1 MKSIDNNDNSE
12 GKIVNKISYK
22 KSVMIGMSGGVDSSV
37 AAALLL
43 EQGFDVI
50 GVTLKLWDYA
60 TDEEKSC
67 CSLSAVEDARRVASL
82 LGISYYVLNFKELFN
97 THVIN
102 NFISEYKNGRTPNP
116 CIACNRYIKFGKLL
130 EKAKAMGIDYVD
142 TGHYA
147 KVHYDSD
154 SRRYQLRKSVT
165 ASKDQTYALYNLT
178 QDQLSH
184 ILMPIG
190 EYEKTD
196 VRLKAKSL
204 GLSVATKPDSQEI
217 CFIEDDDYGRFLI
230 ENMNPDEIIPG
241 NFIDINGNILGKH
254 RGIIYYTIGQRKG
267 LGIAFGHP
275 MFVVDINVINNEI
288 VLGENNDTYSN
299 VLIAEDL
306 NLISVETIPDGTMMR
321 VKAKIRYSAKEAA
334 ATILKGDID
343 GEVRVEFDEPQRAIT
358 PGQAVVFYDGEIVV
372 GGGVIKVRL

>member
-1 MKSIDNNDNSE
+1 MKMINKIDN
-12 GKIVNKISYK
+12 K

-43 EQGFDVI
+43 EQGYDVI
-50 GVTLKLWDYA
+50 GVTLKLLDYA

-67 CSLSAVEDARRVASL
+67 CSLSAVEDARRVANS

-97 THVIN
+97 VHVIN

-116 CIACNRYIKFGKLL
+116 CIACNRYIKFGTLL
-130 EKAKAMGIDYVD
+130 KKAQAMGIDYVA

-147 KVHYDSD
+147 KVQYDNNSG
-154 SRRYQLRKSVT
+154 RYQLRKSVT

-178 QDQLSH
+178 QEQLSH

-190 EYEKTD
+190 NYEKD
-196 VRLKAKSL
+196 AVRQKAKDL
-204 GLSVATKPDSQEI
+204 GLNVATKPDSQEI
-217 CFIEDDDYGRFLI
+217 CFIEDDDYGRFLN
-230 ENMNPDEIIPG
+230 ENMNLDEIIPG
-241 NFIDINGNILGKH
+241 NFIDTNGKVLGSH

-275 MFVVDINVINNEI
+275 MFVVDIISESNVI
-288 VLGENNDTYSN
+288 VLGENNDTYSDA
-299 VLIAEDL
+299 LIAEDL
-306 NLISVETIPDGTMMR
+306 NFISVDGIPNGMR
-321 VKAKIRYSAKEAA
+321 IKAKIRYSAKEAPA
-334 ATILKGDID
+334 VILKSETD
-343 GEVRVEFDEPQRAIT
+343 GEIQVKFDEPQRAIT

-372 GGGVIKVRL
+372 GGGVIKEKL